1 MKAPIRILVTGTRG
15 KSGIVRGLQQVLS
28 RLKIQAWGK
37 VTGVIP
43 ISLGPGESK
52 EISRAAGAHVEEMR
66 WWLRSLPL
74 SAEAVVL
81 ENSAVTPELQ
91 PLAARWL
98 DPTLT
103 IWTNA
108 RRDHEDVWGWDEEAP
123 LYALARGIPQGAK
136 VLCGFD
142 VASSSTAKR
151 LLEQKGCEVLSVR
164 NGLVDPVMISKSFI
178 REACR
183 VHGIEDPCLERALEE
198 VGPAFTDFSV
208 HRLDEKGRLLAT
220 AFSAN
225 DSESTR
231 YLWESLRWDSRE
243 TSLWL
248 HNRRDRRTRITAL
261 RDFVLEREWK
271 EILLTG
277 PYPIG
282 AGFQFTYLGFPDIP
296 AISGRLGKKTFGF
309 GNIAGLPLELLK
321 LVAATKQNHGVRPP
335 DRDDDA

>member
-1 MKAPIRILVTGTRG
+1 MKAGIRILVTGTRG

-37 VTGVIP
+37 VTGVMP
-43 ISLGPGESK
+43 LSLGPGESM
-52 EISRAAGAHVEEMR
+52 EIGRASGAHVEEMR

-81 ENSAVTPELQ
+81 ENNAVTPELQ

-108 RRDHEDVWGWDEEAP
+108 RRDHEDLWGWDEEAP
-123 LYALARGIPQGAK
+123 LYVLARGVPRGAK

-142 VASSSTAKR
+142 VASSATAQR
-151 LLEQKGCEVLSVR
+151 LLEGKGCEVLPAG
-164 NGLVDPVMISKSFI
+164 NGLFDPVAISKVFI

-183 VHGIEDPCLERALEE
+183 LHGIEGPRLEKALEE

-208 HRLDEKGRLLAT
+208 HRLDEEGRLLAA

-231 YLWESLRWDSRE
+231 NLWKSLRWDGRE

-282 AGFQFTYLGFPDIP
+282 AGFQFTYLGFPDIQT
-296 AISGRLGKKTFGF
+296 ISGQLGKKTFGF

-321 LVAATKQNHGVRPP
+321 LLAASMKDQEAGTRSRGVAL
-335 DRDDDA
+335 

>member
-28 RLKIQAWGK
+28 RMKIQAWGK

-52 EISRAAGAHVEEMR
+52 EISRASGAHVEEMR
-66 WWLRSLPL
+66 WWLSSLPL

-183 VHGIEDPCLERALEE
+183 VHGIEGPCLEKALEE